1 MLSAIRGLSVVLD
14 GLKHRTPGQDGTG
27 LHPPTVGIETDF
39 WIITSRLN
47 CSTSGRWQS
56 SSVPRRRGAGTG
68 EALSGGNQLTAGE
81 LMSTIDIED
90 DLCELQIPTGLPE
103 ETYVTTQR
111 GDYLTADPRQGLLN
125 RIAVFQLLLNGWCSA
140 DVKIVRISI
149 SNIV

>member
-1 MLSAIRGLSVVLD
+1 MAIILRAEETGA
-14 GLKHRTPGQDGTG
+14 GTG
-27 LHPPTVGIETDF
+27 TGT
-39 WIITSRLN
+39 
-47 CSTSGRWQS
+47 
-56 SSVPRRRGAGTG
+56 GTG

-90 DLCELQIPTGLPE
+90 DPRELQIPTGLPE

-140 DVKIVRISI
+140 DVKIVRTFI

>member
-1 MLSAIRGLSVVLD
+1 MAIILRAEETGA
-14 GLKHRTPGQDGTG
+14 GTG
-27 LHPPTVGIETDF
+27 TGTG
-39 WIITSRLN
+39 T
-47 CSTSGRWQS
+47 
-56 SSVPRRRGAGTG
+56 GTG

-90 DLCELQIPTGLPE
+90 DPRELQIPTGLPE

-125 RIAVFQLLLNGWCSA
+125 RIAVFQLLLNGWCGA
-140 DVKIVRISI
+140 DVKIVRTFI

>member
-1 MLSAIRGLSVVLD
+1 MAIILRAEETGA
-14 GLKHRTPGQDGTG
+14 GTG
-27 LHPPTVGIETDF
+27 TGTG
-39 WIITSRLN
+39 T
-47 CSTSGRWQS
+47 
-56 SSVPRRRGAGTG
+56 GTG

-90 DLCELQIPTGLPE
+90 DPRELQIPTGLPE

-125 RIAVFQLLLNGWCSA
+125 RIAVFQLLLNGWCGA

>member
-1 MLSAIRGLSVVLD
+1 VAIILRAE
-14 GLKHRTPGQDGTG
+14 
-27 LHPPTVGIETDF
+27 ET
-39 WIITSRLN
+39 
-47 CSTSGRWQS
+47 
-56 SSVPRRRGAGTG
+56 GAGTG
-68 EALSGGNQLTAGE
+68 TGTGRVRVRVRVEALSGGNQLTAGE

-90 DLCELQIPTGLPE
+90 DPRELQIPTGLPE

>member
-1 MLSAIRGLSVVLD
+1 MAIILRAEETGA
-14 GLKHRTPGQDGTG
+14 GTG
-27 LHPPTVGIETDF
+27 TGTG
-39 WIITSRLN
+39 T
-47 CSTSGRWQS
+47 
-56 SSVPRRRGAGTG
+56 GTG

-90 DLCELQIPTGLPE
+90 DPRELQIPTGLPE

-140 DVKIVRISI
+140 DVKIVRTFI